1 MTSLTRDYPY
11 LYLGSLRNARE
22 YNELPQWRES
32 HQHNVACK
40 EAIEEAIRNGFDGM
54 HLDRDCAKG
63 VIEDYGFKRVG
74 WVLANTIQLKSD
86 DGRFSLCNKEW
97 AGRTFIPPSDR
108 NHDFVV
114 GSHPAV
120 LDGFVTEF
128 RDALAE
134 LQMFDYA
141 HCDSLTGE
149 ELTGRVL
156 VMNPSTLKESYW
168 APENQLWYATG
179 GFGCTPTAAG
189 RAVYATCLGDGEKT
203 RWNRTDFIGIIKD
216 EHLPDW
222 AKEQVE
228 KLQSGQEIG
237 PVTPTPEQV
246 MQL

>member
-1 MTSLTRDYPY
+1 MPKDHAY
-11 LYLGSLRNARE
+11 LYLGSISEARKN
-22 YNELPQWRES
+22 NELDDWRMS
-32 HQHNVACK
+32 HKQNILCK
-40 EAIEEAIRNGFDGM
+40 EAVEDAIRKGFDGM
-54 HLDRDCAKG
+54 HLDQDCARS
-63 VIEDYGFKRVG
+63 VIEEYGFKRVG
-74 WVLANTIQLKSD
+74 WVLAATLQQKKE
-86 DGRFSLCNKEW
+86 DGRFSPQNKEW
-97 AGRTFIPPSDR
+97 AASTFIPQSDR
-108 NHDFVV
+108 NHDFTVQ
-114 GSHPAV
+114 SHPAV
-120 LDGFVTEF
+120 LDGFVSEF

-134 LQMFDYA
+134 LQMFNYA